1 MENDCLVREL
11 VEDNEGIASDL
22 ILDKL
27 GSASESKVQAN
38 GSHGV
43 GNSDRDELNLKGAD
57 VELKPDVS
65 TPTPT
70 RKGFGLKKWRRIK
83 RDVNRDGDSGS
94 DAVAVVA
101 QDSPREV
108 SSNPSKRVQKSE
120 GSVSSTNAVVRNFDG
135 SALLDESSLGLSPSF
150 AAGTDSEN
158 SEDRSS
164 KSSTAASAPRMRY
177 EIPVIGGFPRD
188 KSKISSYNG
197 KNLTHAVQYGQ
208 HGKGRIEGSKKAR
221 GERVKIEKENSHSS
235 VESDSRSS
243 TFVFMQGAF
252 SLNNGR
258 LSEGI
263 NEYDGQ
269 NGDEVQGIEKHVND
283 GNQSVY
289 GNDSGRGGFEDL
301 SPEEGNENH
310 GPIRDKDPLSESMRA
325 LQSAQEALEAEVLK
339 FKEIGNDVSVD
350 GPVSDLCNEFI
361 DVEQKLQE
369 TSGEGSQSFLRLQR
383 ETSDVVT
390 ELEDLFKQKVEAE
403 LEYLVLSRTV
413 QKMRVA
419 AVDQIT
425 VLEEQKALSS
435 VQTQVLDQLGDAE
448 HKAASLKKQAD
459 KLENFCEEIASAD
472 EILKLQKGAF
482 KYGSCFLMQL
492 VLLFVILGVFIL
504 QFSGDYAEVVPT

>member
-1 MENDCLVREL
+1 MESDCLAREL
-11 VEDNEGIASDL
+11 VEDNEGIASDS
-22 ILDKL
+22 ISDKL
-27 GSASESKVQAN
+27 GSVGESKVQAN

-43 GNSDRDELNLKGAD
+43 ENSDRDELNLKGAD

-65 TPTPT
+65 TPTSTPT

-83 RDVNRDGDSGS
+83 RDANRDGDSGT

-101 QDSPREV
+101 QDSPREG
-108 SSNPSKRVQKSE
+108 SNPSKRAQKSE

-135 SALLDESSLGLSPSF
+135 SALLDDSSLGMSPSF
-150 AAGTDSEN
+150 VAGTDSEN

-164 KSSTAASAPRMRY
+164 KSSTAASAPRMKY
-177 EIPVIGGFPRD
+177 EIPGIGGFPRD
-188 KSKISSYNG
+188 KSKISSLNG
-197 KNLTHAVQYGQ
+197 KNLTNAVQFGQ
-208 HGKGRIEGSKKAR
+208 HGKGRTEASKKAR

-243 TFVFMQGAF
+243 NFVFMQGAF
-252 SLNNGR
+252 SVNNGR
-258 LSEGI
+258 RSEGI

-269 NGDEVQGIEKHVND
+269 NGDEIQGIGKQVND
-283 GNQSVY
+283 GHQSGY
-289 GNDSGRGGFEDL
+289 GKDSGRGGFEDL
-301 SPEEGNENH
+301 SLEEGNEK
-310 GPIRDKDPLSESMRA
+310 RDKDPLSESMRA

-350 GPVSDLCNEFI
+350 GPVSDLCNECA

-369 TSGEGSQSFLRLQR
+369 TSGEGSQSFLQSKLVQR
-383 ETSDVVT
+383 GNSDVVA

-403 LEYLVLSRTV
+403 LEYLVISRTV

-448 HKAASLKKQAD
+448 NKAASLKKQAD
-459 KLENFCEEIASAD
+459 KLGNFCEEIASAD

-482 KYGSCFLMQL
+482 KHGSCFVMQL
-492 VLLFVILGVFIL
+492 VLLIVVLGVFIL
-504 QFSGDYAEVVPT
+504 QFSEDNVEVVPT

>member
-1 MENDCLVREL
+1 MENDSLVREL
-11 VEDNEGIASDL
+11 VEDNEGIATDL
-22 ILDKL
+22 ISDKL

-83 RDVNRDGDSGS
+83 RDANRDGDSGT

-101 QDSPREV
+101 QDSPR
-108 SSNPSKRVQKSE
+108 
-120 GSVSSTNAVVRNFDG
+120 
-135 SALLDESSLGLSPSF
+135 ESSLGLSPSF

-177 EIPVIGGFPRD
+177 EIP
-188 KSKISSYNG
+188 
-197 KNLTHAVQYGQ
+197 YGQ
-208 HGKGRIEGSKKAR
+208 HGKGRIEASKKAR
-221 GERVKIEKENSHSS
+221 GER
-235 VESDSRSS
+235 
-243 TFVFMQGAF
+243 GAF

-258 LSEGI
+258 RSEGI

-269 NGDEVQGIEKHVND
+269 NGDEVQGIGKQVND
-283 GNQSVY
+283 GSLSGY
-289 GNDSGRGGFEDL
+289 DNDSGRG
-301 SPEEGNENH
+301 
-310 GPIRDKDPLSESMRA
+310 
-325 LQSAQEALEAEVLK
+325 EVLK

-350 GPVSDLCNEFI
+350 
-361 DVEQKLQE
+361 
-369 TSGEGSQSFLRLQR
+369 
-383 ETSDVVT
+383 

-425 VLEEQKALSS
+425 VLEEQKAPSS

-448 HKAASLKKQAD
+448 HKAVSLKKQAD

-482 KYGSCFLMQL
+482 KLSPYTN
-492 VLLFVILGVFIL
+492 
-504 QFSGDYAEVVPT
+504 SGYEDVVDC

>member
-1 MENDCLVREL
+1 MV
-11 VEDNEGIASDL
+11 
-22 ILDKL
+22 
-27 GSASESKVQAN
+27 
-38 GSHGV
+38 
-43 GNSDRDELNLKGAD
+43 
-57 VELKPDVS
+57 
-65 TPTPT
+65 
-70 RKGFGLKKWRRIK
+70 
-83 RDVNRDGDSGS
+83 
-94 DAVAVVA
+94 
-101 QDSPREV
+101 
-108 SSNPSKRVQKSE
+108 
-120 GSVSSTNAVVRNFDG
+120 
-135 SALLDESSLGLSPSF
+135 
-150 AAGTDSEN
+150 
-158 SEDRSS
+158 
-164 KSSTAASAPRMRY
+164 Y
-177 EIPVIGGFPRD
+177 
-188 KSKISSYNG
+188 
-197 KNLTHAVQYGQ
+197 
-208 HGKGRIEGSKKAR
+208 
-221 GERVKIEKENSHSS
+221 
-235 VESDSRSS
+235 
-243 TFVFMQGAF
+243 
-252 SLNNGR
+252 
-258 LSEGI
+258 
-263 NEYDGQ
+263 YD
-269 NGDEVQGIEKHVND
+269 
-283 GNQSVY
+283 
-289 GNDSGRGGFEDL
+289 
-301 SPEEGNENH
+301 
-310 GPIRDKDPLSESMRA
+310 
-325 LQSAQEALEAEVLK
+325 AEVLK